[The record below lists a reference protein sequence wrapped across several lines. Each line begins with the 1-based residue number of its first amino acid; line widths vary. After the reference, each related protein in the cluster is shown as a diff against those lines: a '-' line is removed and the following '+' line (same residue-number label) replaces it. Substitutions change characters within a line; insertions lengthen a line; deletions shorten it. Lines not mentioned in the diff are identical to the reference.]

1 MPRPGREARALL
13 AEAATLQS
21 LAATTLNRPEEARG
35 QARSA
40 YDAAVREIVAAQLA
54 SMPMARLKETTEGRV
69 RLGAVEAAG
78 LTTVASVMRAGPQ
91 RLQGIRGVGPET
103 ATKLVAAA
111 RVVGKKRVT
120 SRKRASE
127 KVPRMRRNGT
137 NPARLS
143 VRWPF
148 WEARK
153 PRSSVSRCR
162 SGTEP
167 IPERMKRP
175 RKAPLDQLS
184 FAAGDTV
191 LTTGPIGRPAAL
203 SSGPRA

>member
-120 SRKRASE
+120 SRKRGFVQTR
-127 KVPRMRRNGT
+127 VPGLLTPVWRWSGFRIDGGRRNFALSDLRERPVWRSAHGFVPSPRILRT
-137 NPARLS
+137 FSLARLRQ
-143 VRWPF
+143 VTRF
-148 WEARK
+148 F
-153 PRSSVSRCR
+153 
-162 SGTEP
+162 
-167 IPERMKRP
+167 RP
-175 RKAPLDQLS
+175 
-184 FAAGDTV
+184 
-191 LTTGPIGRPAAL
+191 
-203 SSGPRA
+203 